1 MIRLEN
7 MGVQVIRR
15 IVFLA
20 TLILAALFTV
30 HLTAGHGQA
39 GISSDAPDSVRSSLE
54 TQLSPYTETGRIK
67 LDVEQLYGVA
77 VGSDDHIFVSADRLI
92 LVFEPTGVRLGRIE
106 LEEPARCL
114 AVGEAGLLFLGMTD
128 HVQVYAEIGERR
140 SIWAGLGNEALI
152 TSIAA
157 SGDEIFIADAGNRL
171 VMRFDTGGK
180 LLDYIQGDGPDGPE
194 LLIPSPYFDLLIT
207 PEGTLWVV
215 NPGQHRL
222 QSYTVDGAYLGS
234 WGYSSPDIDGFCGC
248 CNPTHVA
255 LTPEGTFLT
264 SEKGIPRIKEYD
276 SSGTLKAV
284 VAGPEQFAE
293 GTVGLDL
300 AADSLGRVI
309 VLDPVY
315 KAVRIFARK
324 SP

>member
-20 TLILAALFTV
+20 TLIPASLFAV
-30 HLTAGHGQA
+30 RSTAGHGQT
-39 GISSDAPDSVRSSLE
+39 GISSDAPDIGRSSLE
-54 TQLSPYTETGRIK
+54 SPLSLYTETGRIK
-67 LDVEQLYGVA
+67 LDVEQLYGIA
-77 VGSDDHIFVSADRLI
+77 VGSDDHIFVSADRAI
-92 LVFEPTGVRLGRIE
+92 LVFEPTGDRLGRIE

-114 AVGEAGLLFLGMTD
+114 AVGQEDLLYLGMTD
-128 HVQVYAEIGERR
+128 HVQVYADTGNRR
-140 SIWAGLGNEALI
+140 AIWAGLGNEALI

-157 SGDEIFIADAGNRL
+157 AGDEIFVADAGNRL

-180 LLDYIQGDGPDGPE
+180 LLDYIQGDGSDGPE
-194 LLIPSPYFDLLIT
+194 LLIPSPYFDLLIS

-215 NPGQHRL
+215 NPGRHRL

-248 CNPTHVA
+248 CNPTHIA

-264 SEKGIPRIKEYD
+264 SEKGTPRVKEYD
-276 SSGTLKAV
+276 STGTLKAV

-300 AADSLGRVI
+300 AADSGGRVI

-315 KAVRIFARK
+315 KTVRIFSREL
-324 SP
+324 P